1 MQPMISHKSLNLVLI
16 FLLMFISFLSLF
28 IGSVQLSSSQII
40 DTFLSAG
47 SDTTNIIIFELRMP
61 RVLMGLIA
69 GATLGL
75 SGAAL
80 QGMLRNPLADPGII
94 GVSST
99 AGLGAVIAIYFGL
112 ATLFPAA
119 IQIMAIIGALVAI
132 AILAIIASR
141 DSSVLTLILSGV
153 AISALSTAAISLT
166 MNFSPNPITLQ
177 EMVLWMLGS
186 LENRTICDI
195 GISLPFIIL
204 GWGLHLGTS
213 QGLDALSLG
222 EDTANSIGINT
233 KNLQIR
239 IIIGSALSVGAVVA
253 TCGAIGFV
261 GLVVPHIVRRISG
274 YEPGKLLIPS
284 ALMGALLLILADLV
298 TRIPFGAEQLRL
310 GVVTAIIG
318 SPMFLYI
325 IFKTRKAMR

>member
-1 MQPMISHKSLNLVLI
+1 MQTMISHKNLNLLMIVLLI
-16 FLLMFISFLSLF
+16 LVSFASLF
-28 IGSVQLSSSQII
+28 IGSVDLSPSEVINA
-40 DTFLSAG
+40 LLNSA
-47 SDTTNIIIFELRMP
+47 DNNTNIIIFELRMP
-61 RVLMGLIA
+61 RVLLGLIA

-112 ATLFPAA
+112 ATIFPAA

-132 AILAIIASR
+132 AILAIIASK
-141 DSSVLTLILSGV
+141 DSSVLTLILAGV
-153 AISALSTAAISLT
+153 AISALSTAAISLA

-186 LENRTICDI
+186 LENRTITDI
-195 GISLPFIIL
+195 SISLPFILL
-204 GWGLHLGTS
+204 GWMLHLGTS

-233 KNLQIR
+233 KRLQLR

-261 GLVVPHIVRRISG
+261 GLVVPHVVRRICG
-274 YEPGKLLIPS
+274 YEPSKLLIPS
-284 ALMGALLLILADLV
+284 ALMGALLLILADLL
-298 TRIPFGAEQLRL
+298 TRIPFGAGQLRL

>member
-16 FLLMFISFLSLF
+16 ILLMFISFLSLF

-40 DTFLSAG
+40 DTLFGAG
-47 SDTTNIIIFELRMP
+47 SDATNIIIFELRMP

-119 IQIMAIIGALVAI
+119 IQIMAIIGAFVAI
-132 AILAIIASR
+132 AILAFIASR

-186 LENRTICDI
+186 LENRTIYDI

-204 GWGLHLGTS
+204 GWLIYLGTS

-222 EDTANSIGINT
+222 EDTANSMGINT
-233 KNLQIR
+233 KNLQLR

-261 GLVVPHIVRRISG
+261 GLVVPHVVRRISG

-284 ALMGALLLILADLV
+284 ALMGALLLILADLM
-298 TRIPFGAEQLRL
+298 TRIPFGAGQLRL

>member
-1 MQPMISHKSLNLVLI
+1 MLPMISHKTLNLVLI

-40 DTFLSAG
+40 DTFFGAG
-47 SDTTNIIIFELRMP
+47 SDATNIIIFELRMP